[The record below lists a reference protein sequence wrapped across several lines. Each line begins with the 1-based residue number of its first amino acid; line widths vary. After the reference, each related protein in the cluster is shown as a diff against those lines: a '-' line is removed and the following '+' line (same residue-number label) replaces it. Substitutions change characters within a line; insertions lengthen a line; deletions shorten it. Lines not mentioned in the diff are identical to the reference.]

1 MSNAAHWST
10 LAVAGFRP
18 ESSLCKE
25 QEIVGL
31 EEGDDDKKTG
41 IGQRR
46 RAHSVRTVDSSHDVN
61 DNRTG
66 HSRTASSSAGSGSR
80 NRPSHDVALSSPD
93 VVSSGRPTA
102 ARTETGQYSG
112 IEHLRVRTPLR
123 LPTSDRRPRQ
133 ARPGHGQRSALS
145 ADAAGSIRPS
155 STSTASSTSTS
166 ASTPVTTTPP
176 PSRTRSILRR
186 SASENVDQVVVKR
199 LQNAD
204 PSCSSSYDGA
214 LKTNNI
220 LSIDSAGAGA
230 AHAGYGWSSEAIA
243 IFPDNG
249 NPTWT
254 RNRIIGS
261 TATPTPT
268 SPTTTNNI
276 VAAGD
281 SSDTTCTPQS
291 PRTTTTTTATT
302 SAGTAGEEEEDAVGG
317 ALSEAS
323 NHDGSGAINSI
334 AALAL
339 SLSLPLPLPPANSP
353 AAPAFVSPT
362 PATTPVL
369 SNQKSLSSLS
379 ESSSASPSPSPSPS
393 SPSSAPAAAVTEARE
408 RAASNKRV
416 PPAPIHVDRLG
427 GSQEDL
433 LGALSTPGHLK
444 REPSHRGDHHRFAS
458 LQRSPLNP
466 RYGYDYSLLWNP
478 SKVSPS
484 RARHSPNK
492 SSPSVTSPVW
502 HSSGPPSAQ
511 QQSHSQSSSSSQLP
525 PTPQS
530 PPTAGLAPAPPTATS
545 PLPSPSPSTSS
556 SIKDR
561 HHSQY
566 YNHYANNAGL
576 GNPHSDGST
585 STTPL
590 SPGRVATHPK
600 SKVNSPAVTSFPADS
615 KHQYNHLPPTPSL
628 SSSSSSPRS
637 FLFHP
642 FRHAAANMT
651 HDEISFKYP
660 PSYRNDSVSSASASA
675 TNHSNNTAGLMTSSE
690 TLPPSSTEGSISA
703 SNVST
708 STKPSSTVGPKPLII
723 RNNRTYI
730 QDPTLTYPLP
740 VDLAELH
747 RQSLRTLLLFQ
758 LFGGPITSP
767 AFSAKPPARVLEV
780 GCGTGFWSMMCH
792 RYFAQHGHGSISFT
806 GIDIVP
812 LCGSGLDPNSK
823 PDKDMR
829 WRFIQHDMRRTP
841 WPVDAGEFDLVM
853 VKDMSFATPSG
864 RTYQNFMD
872 EYLRVLRPGGV
883 LEIWDSD
890 HTIRM
895 LRPHAPTSQ
904 TKGASADEPAD
915 SPSDSDSD
923 SDEEDDSES
932 DAGEEDH
939 VSRYGAYIITA
950 NTPLST
956 PLNPFLVEYNGWL
969 SKALDKYGLSDVR
982 SKRMAVPLS
991 EVRWEREGVG
1001 GVVTKDGKSYIDSM
1015 KGKGKLGDA
1024 KSIRGGGKSLS
1035 QVQAAVRR
1043 TALETVVGMIQAL
1056 EPLLRESSGKSQ
1068 DEWDG
1073 WAGKMIND
1081 LLKEGGTSWGEC
1093 LEVGAWTARKRK

>member
-10 LAVAGFRP
+10 LAVADFR
-18 ESSLCKE
+18 EGNYSRKE
-25 QEIVGL
+25 AGHS
-31 EEGDDDKKTG
+31 
-41 IGQRR
+41 R
-46 RAHSVRTVDSSHDVN
+46 RAHSERTDENNNTRRPGHSRTGSSSAESSSRSRSSHDV
-61 DNRTG
+61 
-66 HSRTASSSAGSGSR
+66 AQF
-80 NRPSHDVALSSPD
+80 SPD
-93 VVSSGRPTA
+93 VMLSARPIA
-102 ARTETGQYSG
+102 AAAETGQYSRL
-112 IEHLRVRTPLR
+112 EHLRVKTPLR
-123 LPTSDRRPRQ
+123 LPTSDKRRRQ
-133 ARPGHGQRSALS
+133 GRPQRPALS
-145 ADAAGSIRPS
+145 VDEAASRRTGSTSTVS
-155 STSTASSTSTS
+155 STSTSTSTS
-166 ASTPVTTTPP
+166 ASASVSVSVSASTTTNTNA
-176 PSRTRSILRR
+176 PSLGRR
-186 SASENVDQVVVKR
+186 FSRQTTSEDADEAVV
-199 LQNAD
+199 
-204 PSCSSSYDGA
+204 SGSSSSSSNKA
-214 LKTNNI
+214 NTPRQAEKEASNNEANT
-220 LSIDSAGAGA
+220 SIDDSRSPGR
-230 AHAGYGWSSEAIA
+230 GWSSEAIA
-243 IFPDNG
+243 IFPDNA
-249 NPTWT
+249 NPTSI

-261 TATPTPT
+261 TTTPTPT
-268 SPTTTNNI
+268 PTTNNI
-276 VAAGD
+276 VAAAGD
-281 SSDTTCTPQS
+281 SDTSQS
-291 PRTTTTTTATT
+291 PPATTTRHTTA
-302 SAGTAGEEEEDAVGG
+302 AAAEDAVTVCGDP
-317 ALSEAS
+317 SEGS
-323 NHDGSGAINSI
+323 NHGGSGTINSI

-339 SLSLPLPLPPANSP
+339 SLSLPPASQAPTTSP
-353 AAPAFVSPT
+353 
-362 PATTPVL
+362 TTPVL
-369 SNQKSLSSLS
+369 SNKKSLSSL
-379 ESSSASPSPSPSPS
+379 SPSPSPSPPPS
-393 SPSSAPAAAVTEARE
+393 SPSSAATETRE
-408 RAASNKRV
+408 RAASNKRI

-427 GSQEDL
+427 GSQDL
-433 LGALSTPGHLK
+433 LGGLSTPRHQQ
-444 REPSHRGDHHRFAS
+444 REQPPRGDHHRFAS
-458 LQRSPLNP
+458 LQRSHLNP

-478 SKVSPS
+478 SKASS
-484 RARHSPNK
+484 TSHARHSPNK
-492 SSPSVTSPVW
+492 SSPSVTSPLW
-502 HSSGPPSAQ
+502 HCSSPSSAQ
-511 QQSHSQSSSSSQLP
+511 QSSSHLP

-530 PPTAGLAPAPPTATS
+530 PPAAGLAAGTTPPPTATS
-545 PLPSPSPSTSS
+545 PLSSPSASS
-556 SIKDR
+556 SAKDR
-561 HHSQY
+561 HHSHY
-566 YNHYANNAGL
+566 YNHYANSAGL
-576 GNPHSDGST
+576 GNPPSDSST
-585 STTPL
+585 SNPL
-590 SPGRVATHPK
+590 SPGRVATHHK
-600 SKVNSPAVTSFPADS
+600 SKANSPAVTSFPADS
-615 KHQYNHLPPTPSL
+615 KHQYNYLPPTPSL
-628 SSSSSSPRS
+628 SSSSSSLRS

-642 FRHAAANMT
+642 FRHATANMT
-651 HDEISFKYP
+651 PDDISFKYP
-660 PSYRNDSVSSASASA
+660 PAYRNDSVSSASA
-675 TNHSNNTAGLMTSSE
+675 TTHSNNTAGLMTSSD
-690 TLPPSSTEGSISA
+690 TLPPSSAEGSISA

-841 WPVDAGEFDLVM
+841 WPVEAGEFDLVM

-883 LEIWDSD
+883 LEIWDAD

-904 TKGASADEPAD
+904 SKGTIAEEPCD

-923 SDEEDDSES
+923 SDSDEDGSES
-932 DAGEEDH
+932 DPDEEDQ
-939 VSRYGAYIITA
+939 VSRFGAYIITA

-969 SKALDKYGLSDVR
+969 SKALDKCTISSVPCTHTGPSLLQEDGLSDVR
-982 SKRMAVPLS
+982 SKRLAVPLS

-1015 KGKGKLGDA
+1015 KGKGKMGDA

-1035 QVQAAVRR
+1035 QQQAAVRR

-1073 WAGKMIND
+1073 WTGKMIND

>member
-1 MSNAAHWST
+1 MANAAHWST
-10 LAVAGFRP
+10 LAVANFRP
-18 ESSLCKE
+18 ESSLSLCKE
-25 QEIVGL
+25 QDKL
-31 EEGDDDKKTG
+31 EKEDGEKKTG
-41 IGQRR
+41 INQRR
-46 RAHSVRTVDSSHDVN
+46 RAHSVRTVDSST
-61 DNRTG
+61 DNNNRPG
-66 HSRTASSSAGSGSR
+66 HSRTASGSAGSGSR
-80 NRPSHDVALSSPD
+80 NRPSHDIALSSPD
-93 VVSSGRPTA
+93 MVSSSRPMA
-102 ARTETGQYSG
+102 AKTETGQYSG
-112 IEHLRVRTPLR
+112 LEHLRVRTPLR
-123 LPTSDRRPRQ
+123 LPTSDKRRRQ

-145 ADAAGSIRPS
+145 LDEAGSTLLRTNS
-155 STSTASSTSTS
+155 SSTASSASTSASTSTS
-166 ASTPVTTTPP
+166 TSVSTPVTTTAPLGR
-176 PSRTRSILRR
+176 SRAVLRR
-186 SASENVDQVVVKR
+186 SASENVDQAIVKR
-199 LQNAD
+199 LQNIDAG
-204 PSCSSSYDGA
+204 CCGEGA
-214 LKTNNI
+214 LKTNI
-220 LSIDSAGAGA
+220 LSIDSPGAG
-230 AHAGYGWSSEAIA
+230 HGWSSEAIA
-243 IFPDNG
+243 VFPDPDNA
-249 NPTWT
+249 NPTSI
-254 RNRIIGS
+254 RNRIIGP
-261 TATPTPT
+261 TTTPTPT
-268 SPTTTNNI
+268 TTTNI

-281 SSDTTCTPQS
+281 CDTSNS
-291 PRTTTTTTATT
+291 PHTATTTTRHA
-302 SAGTAGEEEEDAVGG
+302 SAGTAEDAVGG
-317 ALSEAS
+317 DLSEGR
-323 NHDGSGAINSI
+323 NQGGSGTINSI

-339 SLSLPLPLPPANSP
+339 SLSLPPANQPAPASASP
-353 AAPAFVSPT
+353 AS
-362 PATTPVL
+362 ATNTNRTPVL
-369 SNQKSLSSLS
+369 SNQKSLSLLS
-379 ESSSASPSPSPSPS
+379 ETSSSPPSPSCPPS
-393 SPSSAPAAAVTEARE
+393 ACAVTETRE
-408 RAASNKRV
+408 RAASNKRL

-433 LGALSTPGHLK
+433 HGGLSTPSHLR
-444 REPSHRGDHHRFAS
+444 REPSHRSDHHRFAS
-458 LQRSPLNP
+458 LHRSPLNP
-466 RYGYDYSLLWNP
+466 RYGYDYSLLWDP
-478 SKVSPS
+478 SKASAS
-484 RARHSPNK
+484 HARHSPNK
-492 SSPSVTSPVW
+492 SSPPVTSPLW
-502 HSSGPPSAQ
+502 HSSGPSSAQ
-511 QQSHSQSSSSSQLP
+511 QQSSSQLP

-530 PPTAGLAPAPPTATS
+530 PPATGLLPAPPPAAS
-545 PLPSPSPSTSS
+545 PLPSPSPSPSPSTSS
-556 SIKDR
+556 STKDR

-566 YNHYANNAGL
+566 YSHYANNAGL
-576 GNPHSDGST
+576 GTPHTDGSA
-585 STTPL
+585 STPL
-590 SPGRVATHPK
+590 SPGRVATHHKPK
-600 SKVNSPAVTSFPADS
+600 ANSPAVTSSPADS
-615 KHQYNHLPPTPSL
+615 KHQNNHLPPTPSL

-642 FRHAAANMT
+642 FRHATANMT

-675 TNHSNNTAGLMTSSE
+675 TAHSNNTAGLMASSD

-841 WPVDAGEFDLVM
+841 WPVEAGEFDLVM

-864 RTYQNFMD
+864 RTYQHFMD

-895 LRPHAPTSQ
+895 LRPHAPTNQ
-904 TKGASADEPAD
+904 AKGASADEPAD

-969 SKALDKYGLSDVR
+969 SKALDKCTISSVPCTHTGPSLLQEDGLSDVR
-982 SKRMAVPLS
+982 SKRMAIPLS

-1015 KGKGKLGDA
+1015 KGKGKLSDA
-1024 KSIRGGGKSLS
+1024 KSIRGGGKSLT

-1056 EPLLRESSGKSQ
+1056 EPVLRESSGKSQ

-1081 LLKEGGTSWGEC
+1081 LLKEG
-1093 LEVGAWTARKRK
+1093 ARAGVNV

>member
-10 LAVAGFRP
+10 LAVANFRGEP
-18 ESSLCKE
+18 SPRKE
-25 QEIVGL
+25 REIL
-31 EEGDDDKKTG
+31 EDDDGISTE

-46 RAHSVRTVDSSHDVN
+46 RAHSGRTDEN
-61 DNRTG
+61 TNAKRPG
-66 HSRTASSSAGSGSR
+66 HSRAASSSTESSSR
-80 NRPSHDVALSSPD
+80 GRPSHNVAQFSPD
-93 VVSSGRPTA
+93 VVLSGRPMA
-102 ARTETGQYSG
+102 AATETGQYSRL
-112 IEHLRVRTPLR
+112 EHLRVKTPLR
-123 LPTSDRRPRQ
+123 LPTSDKRRRQGRPPR
-133 ARPGHGQRSALS
+133 PALS
-145 ADAAGSIRPS
+145 VDEAAGSRTG
-155 STSTASSTSTS
+155 STSTVSSTSTS
-166 ASTPVTTTPP
+166 VSTSTSTSTTTNT
-176 PSRTRSILRR
+176 PSLGRTISRR
-186 SASENVDQVVVKR
+186 TASENVDQAIVKR
-199 LQNAD
+199 LQNRD
-204 PSCSSSYDGA
+204 PDHSRGSSSSSSSSSSSNNNNKANTPTQEKGA
-214 LKTNNI
+214 SNSEANTG
-220 LSIDSAGAGA
+220 IDSHSPGR
-230 AHAGYGWSSEAIA
+230 GWSSEAIA
-243 IFPDNG
+243 VFPDNV
-249 NPTWT
+249 NPTSP
-254 RNRIIGS
+254 RNRIVGP

-268 SPTTTNNI
+268 TPTTNNI
-276 VAAGD
+276 VAAAGD
-281 SSDTTCTPQS
+281 SDTSQRP
-291 PRTTTTTTATT
+291 PTTTTSTRHATA
-302 SAGTAGEEEEDAVGG
+302 AAAEDAVTVCGDP
-317 ALSEAS
+317 SEGS
-323 NHDGSGAINSI
+323 NHGGSGTINSI

-339 SLSLPLPLPPANSP
+339 SLSLPLAGE
-353 AAPAFVSPT
+353 APT
-362 PATTPVL
+362 PSPTTPVL
-369 SNQKSLSSLS
+369 SNEKSLSSLS
-379 ESSSASPSPSPSPS
+379 PSPPPSC
-393 SPSSAPAAAVTEARE
+393 PSSAATDTRE
-408 RAASNKRV
+408 RAASIKRI

-433 LGALSTPGHLK
+433 LGGLSTPGHQQ
-444 REPSHRGDHHRFAS
+444 REQTPRGDHHRFAS

-478 SKVSPS
+478 SKASAAS
-484 RARHSPNK
+484 HARHSPNK
-492 SSPSVTSPVW
+492 SSPSVTSPLW
-502 HSSGPPSAQ
+502 HNSGPSSAQ
-511 QQSHSQSSSSSQLP
+511 QSSQSSHLP
-525 PTPQS
+525 PTPHS
-530 PPTAGLAPAPPTATS
+530 PPATGLAAGTAPPPTATS
-545 PLPSPSPSTSS
+545 PLPSPSPSASS
-556 SIKDR
+556 SSAKDR

-566 YNHYANNAGL
+566 YH
-576 GNPHSDGST
+576 P
-585 STTPL
+585 
-590 SPGRVATHPK
+590 ATHHK
-600 SKVNSPAVTSFPADS
+600 SKANSPAVTSFPADS
-615 KHQYNHLPPTPSL
+615 KHQYNYLPPTPSV

-651 HDEISFKYP
+651 PDDISFKYP
-660 PSYRNDSVSSASASA
+660 PAYRNDSVSSASATA
-675 TNHSNNTAGLMTSSE
+675 HSNNTAGLMTSSD
-690 TLPPSSTEGSISA
+690 TLPPSSAEGSISA

-841 WPVDAGEFDLVM
+841 WPVEAGEFDLVM

-883 LEIWDSD
+883 LEIWDAD

-904 TKGASADEPAD
+904 SKGTIAEEPCD
-915 SPSDSDSD
+915 SPTDSDSDSD
-923 SDEEDDSES
+923 SDEDGSES
-932 DAGEEDH
+932 DPDEEDQ
-939 VSRYGAYIITA
+939 VSRFGAYIITA

-969 SKALDKYGLSDVR
+969 SKALEKCTISSVPCTHTGPSLLQEDGLSDVR
-982 SKRMAVPLS
+982 SKRLAVPLS

-1015 KGKGKLGDA
+1015 KGKGKMGDA

-1035 QVQAAVRR
+1035 QQQAAVRR

-1081 LLKEGGTSWGEC
+1081 LLKEGGHKLG
-1093 LEVGAWTARKRK
+1093 

>member
-1 MSNAAHWST
+1 MGNAAHWST
-10 LAVAGFRP
+10 LAVADFRD
-18 ESSLCKE
+18 ESSALKKRE
-25 QEIVGL
+25 VLG
-31 EEGDDDKKTG
+31 EEEDGRSMATG
-41 IGQRR
+41 QIR
-46 RAHSVRTVDSSHDVN
+46 RAHSVRRAD
-61 DNRTG
+61 DNHWKPG
-66 HSRTASSSAGSGSR
+66 HSRTASSNAESSSR
-80 NRPSHDVALSSPD
+80 DCPSHDVALPSPD
-93 VVSSGRPTA
+93 VVSSARPIA
-102 ARTETGQYSG
+102 AGAETGQYSRL
-112 IEHLRVRTPLR
+112 EHLRVKTPLR
-123 LPTSDRRPRQ
+123 LPTSDKRRRQ
-133 ARPGHGQRSALS
+133 GRSQRTALS
-145 ADAAGSIRPS
+145 VDEAGSKRTS

-166 ASTPVTTTPP
+166 ASASTANP
-176 PSRTRSILRR
+176 PSLSRTISRR
-186 SASENVDQVVVKR
+186 TTSENVDRTVVKR
-199 LQNAD
+199 LQITD
-204 PSCSSSYDGA
+204 PDCKSSNSHSKDANTHDTQEKGA
-214 LKTNNI
+214 SNSDTDI
-220 LSIDSAGAGA
+220 STGSRGAR
-230 AHAGYGWSSEAIA
+230 HGWPSEAIA
-243 IFPDNG
+243 IFPDNE
-249 NPTWT
+249 NPTSI

-261 TATPTPT
+261 TTTPT
-268 SPTTTNNI
+268 PTTTNNI

-281 SSDTTCTPQS
+281 SDTSQS
-291 PRTTTTTTATT
+291 PHTTTRHATAV
-302 SAGTAGEEEEDAVGG
+302 AAEDTVCGDP
-317 ALSEAS
+317 SEGS
-323 NHDGSGAINSI
+323 NHGGSGTINSI

-339 SLSLPLPLPPANSP
+339 SLSLPPTTP
-353 AAPAFVSPT
+353 AAPTTS
-362 PATTPVL
+362 ATTPVL
-369 SNQKSLSSLS
+369 SNKKSLSSLS
-379 ESSSASPSPSPSPS
+379 SFS
-393 SPSSAPAAAVTEARE
+393 SPSCPSSSVATETRE

-427 GSQEDL
+427 ESQEDL
-433 LGALSTPGHLK
+433 GGLSTPSHRQ
-444 REPSHRGDHHRFAS
+444 REQTPRGDHHRLAS
-458 LQRSPLNP
+458 QGLERSPLNP
-466 RYGYDYSLLWNP
+466 RYGYDYSLLWDP
-478 SKVSPS
+478 SKASTSHV
-484 RARHSPNK
+484 RHSSNK
-492 SSPSVTSPVW
+492 SSPSVTSPLW
-502 HSSGPPSAQ
+502 HSSGPTSAQ
-511 QQSHSQSSSSSQLP
+511 QQPCFFSSSSSQLP

-530 PPTAGLAPAPPTATS
+530 PPIAGLAATAPPPPTATS

-556 SIKDR
+556 SAKDR
-561 HHSQY
+561 HHSHY
-566 YNHYANNAGL
+566 YNHYANSAGL
-576 GNPHSDGST
+576 GPLHSDGST
-585 STTPL
+585 STPL
-590 SPGRVATHPK
+590 SPGRAATHHKPK
-600 SKVNSPAVTSFPADS
+600 ANSPAVTSFPADS
-615 KHQYNHLPPTPSL
+615 KHQYNYLPPTPSL

-642 FRHAAANMT
+642 FRHATANMT

-660 PSYRNDSVSSASASA
+660 PSYRNDSVSSASA
-675 TNHSNNTAGLMTSSE
+675 TTHSNNTAGGLMASSD
-690 TLPPSSTEGSISA
+690 TLPPSSAEGSVSA

-841 WPVDAGEFDLVM
+841 WPVEAGEFDLVM

-883 LEIWDSD
+883 LEIWDAD

-904 TKGASADEPAD
+904 SKGAIAEET
-915 SPSDSDSD
+915 SDSDSNSD
-923 SDEEDDSES
+923 SNSDEESESES
-932 DAGEEDH
+932 DADEEDQ
-939 VSRYGAYIITA
+939 VSRFGAYIITA

-969 SKALDKYGLSDVR
+969 SKALEKCTISSVPCTHTGPSLLQEDGLSDVR
-982 SKRMAVPLS
+982 SKRLAIPLS

-1015 KGKGKLGDA
+1015 KGKGKMGDA

-1035 QVQAAVRR
+1035 QQQAAVRR

-1056 EPLLRESSGKSQ
+1056 EPLLREISGKSQ

>member
-10 LAVAGFRP
+10 LAVAGFQDETSPR
-18 ESSLCKE
+18 KE
-25 QEIVGL
+25 REIL
-31 EEGDDDKKTG
+31 EDGIGTG

-46 RAHSVRTVDSSHDVN
+46 RAKPVRTDENNSVRKP
-61 DNRTG
+61 G
-66 HSRTASSSAGSGSR
+66 HSRTASSSAESSIR
-80 NRPSHDVALSSPD
+80 NHPSHNVAQSSPD
-93 VVSSGRPTA
+93 VVSSARPIA
-102 ARTETGQYSG
+102 AETGQYSRL
-112 IEHLRVRTPLR
+112 EHLRVKTPLR
-123 LPTSDRRPRQ
+123 LPTSDKQRRQ
-133 ARPGHGQRSALS
+133 GRPQRPTLS
-145 ADAAGSIRPS
+145 VDGTGSIRTS
-155 STSTASSTSTS
+155 STSTASSASTSTS
-166 ASTPVTTTPP
+166 TANTPSL
-176 PSRTRSILRR
+176 SRTISRR
-186 SASENVDQVVVKR
+186 TVSETVDRAIVKR
-199 LQNAD
+199 LQNTD
-204 PSCSSSYDGA
+204 PECSSCSSSSKSANTPNTHESRTRGKGA
-214 LKTNNI
+214 LNNETNI
-220 LSIDSAGAGA
+220 GSIDSRSPGR
-230 AHAGYGWSSEAIA
+230 GWSSEAIA
-243 IFPDNG
+243 IFPDNE
-249 NPTWT
+249 NPTSI

-261 TATPTPT
+261 TTTPTPT
-268 SPTTTNNI
+268 PTTTTTNI

-281 SSDTTCTPQS
+281 SDTSKS
-291 PRTTTTTTATT
+291 PHTTTRHATAV
-302 SAGTAGEEEEDAVGG
+302 AAEDAVCGDP
-317 ALSEAS
+317 SEGS
-323 NHDGSGAINSI
+323 NHGRWGTFNSI

-339 SLSLPLPLPPANSP
+339 SLSLPTANQ
-353 AAPAFVSPT
+353 APTTS
-362 PATTPVL
+362 ATTPVL
-369 SNQKSLSSLS
+369 SNKKSLSSLS
-379 ESSSASPSPSPSPS
+379 SSSSPS
-393 SPSSAPAAAVTEARE
+393 SPSSAATETRE

-433 LGALSTPGHLK
+433 GALWTPGPHQC
-444 REPSHRGDHHRFAS
+444 EQAPRGEHHRFAS
-458 LQRSPLNP
+458 LERSQLNP

-478 SKVSPS
+478 SKASTS
-484 RARHSPNK
+484 YARHSPNK
-492 SSPSVTSPVW
+492 SSPSVTSPLW
-502 HSSGPPSAQ
+502 HRSDPSSAQ
-511 QQSHSQSSSSSQLP
+511 QSSSSQLP
-525 PTPQS
+525 PTPLS
-530 PPTAGLAPAPPTATS
+530 PPTTGLAAGTAPAPIATS

-556 SIKDR
+556 SSAKDR

-566 YNHYANNAGL
+566 YNHYADSAGL
-576 GNPHSDGST
+576 GTLHSDGST
-585 STTPL
+585 STPL
-590 SPGRVATHPK
+590 SPGRAATHHK
-600 SKVNSPAVTSFPADS
+600 SKANSPAATSFPADS
-615 KHQYNHLPPTPSL
+615 KHQYNYLPPTPSL

-660 PSYRNDSVSSASASA
+660 SSYRNDSVSSASA
-675 TNHSNNTAGLMTSSE
+675 TTHSNNTAGLMNSSD
-690 TLPPSSTEGSISA
+690 TLPPSSAEGSVSA

-841 WPVDAGEFDLVM
+841 WPVEAGEFDLVM
-853 VKDMSFATPSG
+853 VKDMSFATPG

-883 LEIWDSD
+883 LEIWDAD

-904 TKGASADEPAD
+904 SKGALAEEPSG

-923 SDEEDDSES
+923 SDEEDGSES
-932 DAGEEDH
+932 DTDEEDQ
-939 VSRYGAYIITA
+939 VSRFGAYIITA

-969 SKALDKYGLSDVR
+969 SKALDKCTISSVPCTHTGPSLLQEDGLSDVR
-982 SKRMAVPLS
+982 SKL
-991 EVRWEREGVG
+991 RWEREGVG

-1015 KGKGKLGDA
+1015 KGKGKIVDA

-1035 QVQAAVRR
+1035 QQQAAVRR

-1056 EPLLRESSGKSQ
+1056 EPLLREVSGKSQ
-1068 DEWDG
+1068 DEWNG
-1073 WAGKMIND
+1073 WTGKMIND